1 MIILGAQAR
10 ILAKL
15 SCVLPDV
22 YRSQNDKTLDKII
35 ERLAS

>member
-1 MIILGAQAR
+1 MVISDAPAH

-22 YRSQNDKTLDKII
+22 YRGQNDKTLDKII
-35 ERLAS
+35 ERFAS